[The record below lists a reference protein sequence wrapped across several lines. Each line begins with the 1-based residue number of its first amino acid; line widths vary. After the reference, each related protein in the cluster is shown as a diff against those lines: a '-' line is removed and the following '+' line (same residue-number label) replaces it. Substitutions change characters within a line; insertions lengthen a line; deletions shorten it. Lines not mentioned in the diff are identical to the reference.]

1 MLPFEVATICLST
14 CVRIKQ
20 RHKQLYQ
27 PRNEAKICALD
38 TNVRQGDQKGNSA
51 L

>member
-14 CVRIKQ
+14 YVPTKK

-27 PRNEAKICALD
+27 PRNEEKICVLD
-38 TNVRQGDQKGNSA
+38 T
-51 L
+51 